1 MSTIQMTVQLTVE
14 SLLAAIEQ
22 LPPNELR
29 ELKKRLAIEQRR
41 NGHLEAEE
49 TSLIEATRESL
60 STTEKR
66 RLNRLLVKSEQQT
79 LTTSEQEE
87 YLNLAR
93 KAEQISVRRV
103 EALAQLSR
111 LRRQPVRQIMDE
123 IGWKGGGD
131 G

>member
-1 MSTIQMTVQLTVE
+1 MPTIQMTVQLTVE

-29 ELKKRLAIEQRR
+29 ELKKRLAVKQRR

-66 RLNRLLVKSEQQT
+66 RLNRLLAKSEQQT
-79 LTTSEQEE
+79 LTASEQEE
-87 YLNLAR
+87 YLGLAR
-93 KAEQISVRRV
+93 KAEQISARRI
-103 EALAQLSR
+103 EALAQLAR
-111 LRRQPVRQIMDE
+111 LRRQPARQIMDE